1 MRPHIAAFAT
11 FAALLAFAAQ
21 APAADLERAGKIVS
35 GRCFLCHG
43 MDGESSSEVF
53 PRLATQNASYLA
65 KQLRDFKAGR
75 RTGTTMNT
83 MVAELTE
90 AEMSDLGAYFAARKA
105 EPHAVSDADLAAV
118 GRYLYARGNPYP
130 GVAACASC
138 HGPSAHGTESLPR
151 LAGQQA
157 LYLENQLRDFNKR
170 ARTNDNAVMHAV
182 ASKLTELEIKALSEY
197 LSATP

>member
-1 MRPHIAAFAT
+1 MRPHLAT
-11 FAALLAFAAQ
+11 LATLAALLAFAAQ

-43 MDGESSSEVF
+43 MNGESSSEVF

-90 AEMSDLGAYFAARKA
+90 AEMSDLGAYFAAQKA
-105 EPHAVSDADLAAV
+105 EPHAVSDADLAAPAW
-118 GRYLYARGNPYP
+118 RPAR
-130 GVAACASC
+130 AATGPPRTARRACLAWRASRRSTSRTSS
-138 HGPSAHGTESLPR
+138 GTSTSAPAPTTTR
-151 LAGQQA
+151 
-157 LYLENQLRDFNKR
+157 
-170 ARTNDNAVMHAV
+170 
-182 ASKLTELEIKALSEY
+182 
-197 LSATP
+197 